1 MSRLMISVLPRKKF
15 PSNVPRFGRKV
26 TPSSSQMDGKK
37 MDLSVITGSLVL
49 FWVWLLSCAFFVQNP
64 FRLRALPNW
73 NLIQTRSIRTRVGLI
88 WPQTVLLITANDDVR
103 ISVGGLKMSE
113 RPSTTLRS
121 SWQLWRDIRY
131 ITQKFATSL
140 FFTCVIQILSMCK
153 QNSLQRKRKKKTFT
167 YLKWRP
173 ASSSWSLLMAR
184 GISPGL
190 LLVFLIHLFLVPSMT
205 PLTLYLPN

>member
-73 NLIQTRSIRTRVGLI
+73 NLIQTRSIRTKVGLI

-103 ISVGGLKMSE
+103 VSVGGLKMSE

-121 SWQLWRDIRY
+121 SWQLWRDRRY
-131 ITQKFATSL
+131 ITQK

-153 QNSLQRKRKKKTFT
+153 QNSLQRKRKRKK
-167 YLKWRP
+167 K
-173 ASSSWSLLMAR
+173 
-184 GISPGL
+184 L
-190 LLVFLIHLFLVPSMT
+190 LLT
-205 PLTLYLPN
+205 